1 MLALPIVAPEASVSC
16 RAFVFRRDREVVN
29 PPLPSRGPAPP
40 VEQMD
45 NAELARMIEAE
56 HPYRGKA
63 LFELS
68 DRVAHDEDAATKV
81 AMLSRLT
88 SLRTARLFDRVSLAW
103 SAIIAL
109 LAAETPHARSAA
121 YEAFYALE
129 PKEQKD
135 MLDYLDVPIVEEAH
149 PRVV

>member
-1 MLALPIVAPEASVSC
+1 VPADDFRPQLP
-16 RAFVFRRDREVVN
+16 R
-29 PPLPSRGPAPP
+29 RGPAPA
-40 VEQMD
+40 VDRMD

-68 DRVAHDEDAATKV
+68 DRIAHDDDAATKV

-88 SLRTARLFDRVSLAW
+88 SLRQARLFDRVSLAW

-109 LAAETPHARSAA
+109 LAAETPHARACA
-121 YEAFYALE
+121 YEAFRALDLAE
-129 PKEQKD
+129 RSD
-135 MLDYLDVPIVEEAH
+135 MLDYLEVDTIEQAH
-149 PRVV
+149 PRIG

>member
-1 MLALPIVAPEASVSC
+1 M
-16 RAFVFRRDREVVN
+16 
-29 PPLPSRGPAPP
+29 G
-40 VEQMD
+40 
-45 NAELARMIEAE
+45 NAELARLVEAE

-68 DRVAHDEDAATKV
+68 DRIPHDDDAATKV

-109 LAAETPHARSAA
+109 LAAGTAHSRASA
-121 YEAFYALE
+121 YEAFGALE
-129 PKEQKD
+129 PAEQRD
-135 MLDYLDVPIVEEAH
+135 LLDYLDVRSIEEAH

>member
-1 MLALPIVAPEASVSC
+1 MS
-16 RAFVFRRDREVVN
+16 
-29 PPLPSRGPAPP
+29 
-40 VEQMD
+40 
-45 NAELARMIEAE
+45 NADLARMVESE

-68 DRVAHDEDAATKV
+68 DRIGHDPDAATKV

-109 LAAETPHARSAA
+109 LAAETPHARDCA
-121 YEAFYALE
+121 YEAFGALGE
-129 PKEQKD
+129 AEQRD
-135 MLDYLDVPIVEEAH
+135 MLDYLEVASIQDAH
-149 PRVV
+149 PRIS